1 MSVSWT
7 QQIDNMFTTTW
18 AKRKEAAVEQAYL
31 RTPLIFWLKEKGR
44 VEEIR
49 GHRRLE
55 IPLEYGDN
63 ETVRWIG
70 KGSTMPMTEGDLFTM
85 AYEDWKYVAASIIRY
100 GTEDQQN
107 KGAARIIDYVARKV
121 NAAERALW
129 EAFENVFFGDGTG
142 ENEPNGLD
150 NLIATDPTT
159 GTVHGI
165 DRSTYDWWRNQTK
178 TASGA
183 FSVYGISDMRN
194 VFNNLTKYAKTE
206 TKDIFMM
213 TDQTTFEAYED
224 VSLELK
230 QFVNQKLIDAG
241 FDNLVFKGRPLM
253 WSPAAQATQIS
264 FINPNYL
271 KLMIDPDYFMDM
283 TEWKPIPDQV
293 NDRVAQVVCAMN
305 LCTSRPIASGVL
317 HTITY

>member
-1 MSVSWT
+1 MALSWT

-18 AKRKEAAVEQAYL
+18 AKRKESAVEQAYL
-31 RTPLIFWLKEKGR
+31 KTPFIFWLKEKGR
-44 VEEIR
+44 VEECR
-49 GHRRLE
+49 GFRRLE

-63 ETVRWIG
+63 ETTRWIG
-70 KGSTMPMTEGDLFTM
+70 KGSTMPMTEGELFTM
-85 AYEDWKYVAASIIRY
+85 AYEDWKYAATSIVRY

-107 KGAARIIDYVARKV
+107 KGSARIIDYVSRKV

-129 EAFENVFFGDGTG
+129 ETFENTFFEDGTG
-142 ENEPNGLD
+142 SNEPNGLQ
-150 NLIATDPTT
+150 NLIANDPTS
-159 GTVHGI
+159 GTVHGLN
-165 DRSTYDWWRNQTK
+165 RATYDWFRNQTK

-183 FSVYGISDMRN
+183 FSVYGIPDMRN
-194 VFNNLTKYAKTE
+194 MFNNLTKYAKSE

-224 VSLELK
+224 ISLEMK

-241 FDNLVFKGRPLM
+241 FDNLVFKGRPIM
-253 WSPAAQATQIS
+253 WSPAAPATQIY

-293 NDRVAQVVCAMN
+293 NDRVAQIVCAMN
-305 LCTSRPIASGVL
+305 LVTSRPIAEGVL
-317 HTITY
+317 HTLTY